1 MKNALPQSLS
11 ARLQQESL
19 KTKKKGK
26 QVKKKN
32 NMLESCVLST
42 FHPNVSFLIE
52 IKLESNSLRL
62 R

>member
-26 QVKKKN
+26 QVKKKKYVGE
-32 NMLESCVLST
+32 LCP
-42 FHPNVSFLIE
+42 FNVSP
-52 IKLESNSLRL
+52 
-62 R
+62 